1 MWWAFGHAGW
11 RSMFLGN
18 VVFKLTI
25 VHYSS
30 FLVVWEWIKK
40 STDLHCEHLIDQS
53 IDLWC
58 DLGLLVHGWGD
69 RLPIK
74 QWWISV

>member
-1 MWWAFGHAGW
+1 
-11 RSMFLGN
+11 MFLGN

-40 STDLHCEHLIDQS
+40 STDLHRECLVNRS

-58 DLGLLVHGWGD
+58 GLGLFVHGRGD
-69 RLPIK
+69 
-74 QWWISV
+74 